1 MNQGKKLQIPL
12 NQAKFVE
19 LIMYYLLPILI
30 QNLLMIYSE
39 ELLTYVDT

>member
-1 MNQGKKLQIPL
+1 MNQGKNLQIPL
-12 NQAKFVE
+12 NQAKFIE